1 MFDFIRNL
9 SPISWVKKKVIESLV
24 KDIVKAVPTIKA
36 EGLKLIEEHKDEVI
50 EKAKK
55 AIKKAVVDFI
65 NSKINNKTK
74 KK

>member
-1 MFDFIRNL
+1 MFEWVKKL
-9 SPISWVKKKVIESLV
+9 SPISWLKKKVLESLA
-24 KDIVKAVPTIKA
+24 KDIVKAVPTIKQ
-36 EGLKLIEEHKDEVI
+36 EGLKLIEEHKDEII
-50 EKAKK
+50 EKIKK

>member
-1 MFDFIRNL
+1 MLDFIKKL
-9 SPISWVKKKVIESLV
+9 SPISWFKKKVLESLV

-55 AIKKAVVDFI
+55 AIKKAVVDFV

-74 KK
+74 D

>member
-1 MFDFIRNL
+1 MFDFIKKL
-9 SPISWVKKKVIESLV
+9 SPISWFKKKVLESLA
-24 KDIVKAVPTIKA
+24 KDIVKSVPIIKA

-50 EKAKK
+50 EKTKK

-74 KK
+74 D